1 MNTVY
6 KHRTTQGIAE
16 YEILKGEFG
25 VDDTLHLRDTTC
37 QHYGAKCEI
46 EVVKCESGDCYQFSK
61 ALNANAEEYIYFHQ
75 LEKFWATKKDA
86 YVEGM
91 ERAVESYY
99 RSIAENEQKI
109 VEAEEK
115 LAGMKKMKVQYFTSE
130 MVKSENLCYVENEGT
145 CRIIGT
151 ILFDDGR
158 IGHLTDS
165 NYSEDYGGY
174 GYEGDRIILIE
185 NKATGRIM
193 TENNEFVFASKQD
206 YDNIK
211 SNENLGRLKKSIE
224 TYHDI
229 IKSYTLNIER
239 LNTIIGQKDT
249 LTIDQMRDMRN
260 EI

>member
-6 KHRTTQGIAE
+6 KYRTLHGIVM
-16 YEILKGEFG
+16 YEILNGEFG
-25 VDDTLHLRDTTC
+25 VDDTLHLRDTSC
-37 QHYGAKCEI
+37 QHYGDKCEI
-46 EVVKCESGDCYQFSK
+46 EVVKSESGDCYQFSK

-75 LEKFWATKKDA
+75 REKFWATKEEA

-91 ERAVESYY
+91 EMAVESYY
-99 RSIAENEQKI
+99 RSIADNEQKI

-115 LAGMKKMKVQYFTSE
+115 LTDMKKMKVQYFTSE

-151 ILFDDGR
+151 IMFDDGR

-165 NYSEDYGGY
+165 NYTEGY
-174 GYEGDRIILIE
+174 DGYEGDRIILIE

-211 SNENLGRLKKSIE
+211 SNEKFGRLKKSIE
-224 TYHDI
+224 TYHEI

-239 LNTIIGQKDT
+239 LNSIICQKDT
-249 LTIDQMRDMRN
+249 LTVDQMRDMSN

>member
-1 MNTVY
+1 MNAVY
-6 KHRTTQGIAE
+6 KHRTVYGIVR
-16 YEILKGEFG
+16 YEILNGEFG

-37 QHYGAKCEI
+37 EHYGPKCEI

-75 LEKFWATKKDA
+75 LEKFWATKEEA

-91 ERAVESYY
+91 ERAIESYY
-99 RSIAENEQKI
+99 RSIAETEARI
-109 VEAEEK
+109 AEAEEK
-115 LAGMKKMKVQYFTSE
+115 LAGMKKVKIQYFTNE
-130 MVKSENLCYVENEGT
+130 MVKSENLCYVEDEGT

-165 NYSEDYGGY
+165 NYSEGY
-174 GYEGDRIILIE
+174 DGYEGDRIILIE
-185 NKATGRIM
+185 NKDTGRIM

-211 SNENLGRLKKSIE
+211 SNEKLGRLKKSIE
-224 TYHDI
+224 TYNEI

-239 LNTIIGQKDT
+239 LNSIICQKDT
-249 LTIDQMRDMRN
+249 LTVDQMRDMRN

>member
-6 KHRTTQGIAE
+6 KYRTVHGIVQ
-16 YEILKGEFG
+16 YEILNGEFG
-25 VDDTLHLRDTTC
+25 VDNTLHLRDTSC
-37 QHYGAKCEI
+37 QHYGPKCEI

-75 LEKFWATKKDA
+75 LEKFWATKKEA

-91 ERAVESYY
+91 ERAIESYY
-99 RSIAENEQKI
+99 RSIADNEQKI

-115 LAGMKKMKVQYFTSE
+115 LTGMKKMKVQYFTNE
-130 MVKSENLCYVENEGT
+130 MVKSENLCYVENEGI

-165 NYSEDYGGY
+165 NYTEGY
-174 GYEGDRIILIE
+174 DGYEGDRIILIE

-206 YDNIK
+206 FDNIK
-211 SNENLGRLKKSIE
+211 SNEKLGRLKKSIE
-224 TYHDI
+224 TYHEI

-239 LNTIIGQKDT
+239 LNSIICQKDT
-249 LTIDQMRDMRN
+249 LTVDQMRDMRN

>member
-1 MNTVY
+1 MNAVY
-6 KHRTTQGIAE
+6 KYRTVQGIAE

-25 VDDTLHLRDTTC
+25 VDDILHLRDTTC
-37 QHYGAKCEI
+37 QHYGPKCEI

-75 LEKFWATKKDA
+75 LEKYWATKKDA

-91 ERAVESYY
+91 ERAIESYY
-99 RSIAENEQKI
+99 RSIADNEQKI

-115 LAGMKKMKVQYFTSE
+115 LTGMKKMKVQYFTSE

-151 ILFDDGR
+151 IMFDDGR

-165 NYSEDYGGY
+165 NYTEGY
-174 GYEGDRIILIE
+174 DGYEGDRIILIE

-211 SNENLGRLKKSIE
+211 SNEKFGRLKKSIE
-224 TYHDI
+224 TYHEI

-239 LNTIIGQKDT
+239 FNTIIGQKDI
-249 LTIDQMRDMRN
+249 LTVEQMRDMRN

>member
-6 KHRTTQGIAE
+6 KYRTVHGIVK
-16 YEILKGEFG
+16 YEILNGEFG
-25 VDDTLHLRDTTC
+25 VDDTLHLRDTSC
-37 QHYGAKCEI
+37 QHYGDKCEI
-46 EVVKCESGDCYQFSK
+46 EVVKSESGDCYQFSK

-75 LEKFWATKKDA
+75 MEKFWATKEEA

-99 RSIAENEQKI
+99 RSIADNEQKI

-115 LAGMKKMKVQYFTSE
+115 LTGMKKMKVQYFTSE

-151 ILFDDGR
+151 IMFDDGR

-165 NYSEDYGGY
+165 NYTEGY
-174 GYEGDRIILIE
+174 DGYEGDRIILIE
-185 NKATGRIM
+185 NKATGKIM

-211 SNENLGRLKKSIE
+211 SNEKLGRLKKSIE
-224 TYHDI
+224 TYRDI

-239 LNTIIGQKDT
+239 LNSIICQKGT

>member
-1 MNTVY
+1 MNAIY
-6 KHRTTQGIAE
+6 KYRTTQGIAE

-37 QHYGAKCEI
+37 QHYGPKCEI

-75 LEKFWATKKDA
+75 LEKYWATKKEA
-86 YVEGM
+86 YIEGM

-99 RSIAENEQKI
+99 RSIADNEQKI
-109 VEAEEK
+109 VDAEEK

-151 ILFDDGR
+151 IMFDDGR

-165 NYSEDYGGY
+165 NYSEGY
-174 GYEGDRIILIE
+174 DGYEGDRIILIE
-185 NKATGRIM
+185 NKDTGRIM
-193 TENNEFVFASKQD
+193 TENGEPVYASKQD

-224 TYHDI
+224 TYRDI

-239 LNTIIGQKDT
+239 LNSIICQKDT
-249 LTIDQMRDMRN
+249 LTIEQMKKMRT

>member
-6 KHRTTQGIAE
+6 KHRTVHGIVK

-25 VDDTLHLRDTTC
+25 VDDTLHLRDTSC
-37 QHYGAKCEI
+37 QHYGDKCEI

-75 LEKFWATKKDA
+75 LEKFWATMEEA

-99 RSIAENEQKI
+99 HSIAENEKRI

-115 LAGMKKMKVQYFTSE
+115 LAGMKKVKIQYFTSE
-130 MVKSENLCYVENEGT
+130 MVKSEKHCYVEDEGT

-151 ILFDDGR
+151 ILFDDGK
-158 IGHLTDS
+158 IGYLTDS
-165 NYSEDYGGY
+165 NYSDGY
-174 GYEGDRIILIE
+174 DGYEGDRIILIE

-193 TENNEFVFASKQD
+193 TENGDSVYASKQD

-211 SNENLGRLKKSIE
+211 ANKVIETLNKSIE
-224 TYHDI
+224 NNRKGI
-229 IKSYTLNIER
+229 ESYTLSIER

-249 LTIDQMRDMRN
+249 LTIEQMRDIRN
-260 EI
+260 GK

>member
-6 KHRTTQGIAE
+6 KYRTVHGIVM
-16 YEILKGEFG
+16 YEILNGEYG
-25 VDDTLHLRDTTC
+25 VDDTLHLRDTSC
-37 QHYGAKCEI
+37 NHYGPKCEI

-91 ERAVESYY
+91 ERAIESYY
-99 RSIAENEQKI
+99 RSIADTEKRI

-115 LAGMKKMKVQYFTSE
+115 LAGMKKVKIQYFTSE
-130 MVKSENLCYVENEGT
+130 MVKSENLCYVENEGI

-165 NYSEDYGGY
+165 NYSEGYDGY

-185 NKATGRIM
+185 NKDTGRIM
-193 TENNEFVFASKQD
+193 TENGESVYVSEQD
-206 YDNIK
+206 YNNIK
-211 SNENLGRLKKSIE
+211 ANKLIETLTKSIE
-224 TYHDI
+224 NNRKGI
-229 IKSYTLNIER
+229 ESYTLSIER
-239 LNTIIGQKDT
+239 LNTIIGQKDI
-249 LTIDQMRDMRN
+249 LTIEQMRDMRN

>member
-1 MNTVY
+1 MNAIY
-6 KHRTTQGIAE
+6 KYRTTQGIAE

-25 VDDTLHLRDTTC
+25 VDDILHLRDTTC
-37 QHYGAKCEI
+37 QHYGPKCEI

-75 LEKFWATKKDA
+75 LEKYWATKKDA

-91 ERAVESYY
+91 EQAIESYY
-99 RSIAENEQKI
+99 RSIADNEQKI

-115 LAGMKKMKVQYFTSE
+115 LAGMKKMKVRYFTSE

-151 ILFDDGR
+151 IMFDDGR

-165 NYSEDYGGY
+165 NYSEGY
-174 GYEGDRIILIE
+174 DGYEGDRIILIE

-193 TENNEFVFASKQD
+193 TENGESVYVSEQEYN
-206 YDNIK
+206 NIK
-211 SNENLGRLKKSIE
+211 ANKLIE
-224 TYHDI
+224 TLNKCI
-229 IKSYTLNIER
+229 ENNRKGIESYTLSIER
-239 LNTIIGQKDT
+239 LNTIIGQKDI
-249 LTIDQMRDMRN
+249 LTIEQMRDMRN
-260 EI
+260 EN

>member
-6 KHRTTQGIAE
+6 KYRTVHGIVK

-25 VDDTLHLRDTTC
+25 VDNTLHLRDTSC
-37 QHYGAKCEI
+37 QHYGPKCEI
-46 EVVKCESGDCYQFSK
+46 EVVKCEDGNGYQFAK

-75 LEKFWATKKDA
+75 MERFWATKEEA
-86 YVEGM
+86 YVEGL

-99 RSIAENEQKI
+99 RSIADNEKKI
-109 VEAEEK
+109 VEAEAM
-115 LAGMKKMKVQYFTSE
+115 LVGMKRMKVQYFTSE
-130 MVKSENLCYVENEGT
+130 MVKSENLCYVEHEGT

-151 ILFDDGR
+151 IMFDDGR

-165 NYSEDYGGY
+165 NYSDDD
-174 GYEGDRIILIE
+174 GDRIILIE

-206 YDNIK
+206 FDNIK
-211 SNENLGRLKKSIE
+211 SNEKLSRLKKSIE
-224 TYHDI
+224 TYREF

-239 LNTIIGQKDT
+239 LESIICQKDT
-249 LTIDQMRDMRN
+249 LTIEEMKRMRT

>member
-6 KHRTTQGIAE
+6 KYRTVHGIVK
-16 YEILKGEFG
+16 YDILKGEFG
-25 VDDTLHLRDTTC
+25 VDDTLHLRDTSC
-37 QHYGAKCEI
+37 QHYGPKCEI
-46 EVVKCESGDCYQFSK
+46 EVVKSESGDCYQFSK

-75 LEKFWATKKDA
+75 VEKFWATKKDA

-99 RSIAENEQKI
+99 RSIADNEQKI

-115 LAGMKKMKVQYFTSE
+115 LAGMKKVKIQYFTSE
-130 MVKSENLCYVENEGT
+130 MVKSENLCYVEDEGT

-165 NYSEDYGGY
+165 NYSEGY
-174 GYEGDRIILIE
+174 DGYEGDRIILIE

-193 TENNEFVFASKQD
+193 TENGESVYVSEQD
-206 YDNIK
+206 YNNIK
-211 SNENLGRLKKSIE
+211 ANKLIE
-224 TYHDI
+224 TLNKCI
-229 IKSYTLNIER
+229 ENNRKGIESYTLSIER

-249 LTIDQMRDMRN
+249 LTIDQMKDKRN

>member
-6 KHRTTQGIAE
+6 KYRTTQGIAE
-16 YEILKGEFG
+16 YVILKGEFG

-37 QHYGAKCEI
+37 QHYGEKCEI
-46 EVVKCESGDCYQFSK
+46 EVVKCESGDCYQFAK
-61 ALNANAEEYIYFHQ
+61 ALNTNAEEYIYFHQ
-75 LEKFWATKKDA
+75 MEKFWATKKEA

-91 ERAVESYY
+91 ERAILYY
-99 RSIAENEQKI
+99 YHSIAENEQKI
-109 VEAEEK
+109 VEAEAK
-115 LAGMKKMKVQYFTSE
+115 LAGMKKAKVQYFTSE

-151 ILFDDGR
+151 IMFNDGK
-158 IGHLTDS
+158 IGYLTDS
-165 NYSEDYGGY
+165 NYTDGY
-174 GYEGDRIILIE
+174 DGYEGDRIILIE

-224 TYHDI
+224 TYRDI
-229 IKSYTLNIER
+229 IKSYTLNIQR
-239 LNTIIGQKDT
+239 LNVIIGQKDI
-249 LTIDQMRDMRN
+249 LTIEEMKKMRN

>member
-1 MNTVY
+1 MNAVY
-6 KHRTTQGIAE
+6 KYRTVHGIVK

-25 VDDTLHLRDTTC
+25 VDDTLHLRDTSC
-37 QHYGAKCEI
+37 QHYADKCEI

-75 LEKFWATKKDA
+75 LEKYWATKKDA

-91 ERAVESYY
+91 ERAIESYY
-99 RSIAENEQKI
+99 RSIADNEQKI

-115 LAGMKKMKVQYFTSE
+115 LTGMKKMKVQYFTSE

-151 ILFDDGR
+151 IMFDDGR

-165 NYSEDYGGY
+165 NYTEGY
-174 GYEGDRIILIE
+174 DGYEGDRIILIE

-211 SNENLGRLKKSIE
+211 SNEKLGRLKKSIE
-224 TYHDI
+224 TYHEI
-229 IKSYTLNIER
+229 FKSYTLNIER
-239 LNTIIGQKDT
+239 LNSILCQKDT
-249 LTIDQMRDMRN
+249 LTVDQMRDMRN

>member
-1 MNTVY
+1 MNAIY
-6 KHRTTQGIAE
+6 KYRTTQGIAE

-37 QHYGAKCEI
+37 QHYGPKCEI

-75 LEKFWATKKDA
+75 LEKYWATKKDA

-91 ERAVESYY
+91 ERTIESYF
-99 RSIAENEQKI
+99 RSIAETEARI
-109 VEAEEK
+109 AEAEEK
-115 LAGMKKMKVQYFTSE
+115 LAGMKNLKIQYFTSE
-130 MVKSENLCYVENEGT
+130 MVKSESLCYIEDEGT

-165 NYSEDYGGY
+165 NYSEGY
-174 GYEGDRIILIE
+174 DGYEGDRIILIE

-211 SNENLGRLKKSIE
+211 SNEKFGRLKKSIE
-224 TYHDI
+224 TYHEI

-239 LNTIIGQKDT
+239 LNSIICQKDT
-249 LTIDQMRDMRN
+249 LTVDQMRDMRN

>member
-1 MNTVY
+1 MNAVY
-6 KHRTTQGIAE
+6 KYRTVHGIVE

-25 VDDTLHLRDTTC
+25 IDDTLHLRDTSC
-37 QHYGAKCEI
+37 KHPGANCEI
-46 EVVKCESGDCYQFSK
+46 EVVKCEDGDCYQFSK
-61 ALNANAEEYIYFHQ
+61 ALNANAEEYIYFHK
-75 LEKFWATKKDA
+75 LEKFWATKEEA

-91 ERAVESYY
+91 EMAVKSYY
-99 RSIAENEQKI
+99 NSIAENEKRI

-115 LAGMKKMKVQYFTSE
+115 LAGMKNVKIQYFTSE
-130 MVKSENLCYVENEGT
+130 MVKSEKLCYVEDEGT

-165 NYSEDYGGY
+165 NYSEGYGGY

-193 TENNEFVFASKQD
+193 TENGESVYVSEQD
-206 YDNIK
+206 YKNIK
-211 SNENLGRLKKSIE
+211 ANKLVETLTKSIE
-224 TYHDI
+224 NNRKGI
-229 IKSYTLNIER
+229 ESYTLDIER

-249 LTIDQMRDMRN
+249 LTIEQMRDIRN
-260 EI
+260 GN

>member
-37 QHYGAKCEI
+37 QHYGPKCEI

-75 LEKFWATKKDA
+75 LEKYWATKKDA

-91 ERAVESYY
+91 ERAIESYY
-99 RSIAENEQKI
+99 RSIADNEQKI

-115 LAGMKKMKVQYFTSE
+115 LAGMKKLKVQYFTCE
-130 MVKSENLCYVENEGT
+130 MVKSENHCYVENEGT

-165 NYSEDYGGY
+165 NYTEGY
-174 GYEGDRIILIE
+174 DGYEGDRIILIE

-211 SNENLGRLKKSIE
+211 SNEKLGRLKKSIE

-239 LNTIIGQKDT
+239 LNSIICQKNT
-249 LTIDQMRDMRN
+249 LTVDQMRDMRN

>member
-1 MNTVY
+1 MNAVY
-6 KHRTTQGIAE
+6 KYRTVQGIAE

-25 VDDTLHLRDTTC
+25 VDDILHLRDTTC
-37 QHYGAKCEI
+37 QHYGPKCEI

-75 LEKFWATKKDA
+75 LEKYWATKKDA

-91 ERAVESYY
+91 ERAIESYY
-99 RSIAENEQKI
+99 RSIADNEQKI

-115 LAGMKKMKVQYFTSE
+115 LTGMKKMKVQYFTSE

-151 ILFDDGR
+151 IMFDDGR

-165 NYSEDYGGY
+165 NYTEGY
-174 GYEGDRIILIE
+174 DGYEGDRIILIE

-211 SNENLGRLKKSIE
+211 SNEKFGRLKKSIE

-239 LNTIIGQKDT
+239 LNSIICQKDT
-249 LTIDQMRDMRN
+249 LTVDQMRDMRN

>member
-6 KHRTTQGIAE
+6 KYRTVHGIVK
-16 YEILKGEFG
+16 YEILNGEFG
-25 VDDTLHLRDTTC
+25 VDDTLHLRDTSC
-37 QHYGAKCEI
+37 QHYGPKCEI
-46 EVVKCESGDCYQFSK
+46 EVVKCEDGECYQFSK

-75 LEKFWATKKDA
+75 LEKFWATKEEA

-91 ERAVESYY
+91 EKAVESYY
-99 RSIAENEQKI
+99 KSIADNEQKI

-115 LAGMKKMKVQYFTSE
+115 LAGMKKMKVQYFTTE
-130 MVKSENLCYVENEGT
+130 MVKSEKHCYVENEGT

-151 ILFDDGR
+151 IMFDDGK
-158 IGHLTDS
+158 IGYLTDS
-165 NYSEDYGGY
+165 NYSEGYDGY

-185 NKATGRIM
+185 NKAGKIM

-211 SNENLGRLKKSIE
+211 SNENISRLKKSIE

-229 IKSYTLNIER
+229 IKSYTLSIER

-249 LTIDQMRDMRN
+249 LTIEQMRDIRN
-260 EI
+260 GN

>member
-1 MNTVY
+1 MNAVY
-6 KHRTTQGIAE
+6 KYRTVHGIVT
-16 YEILKGEFG
+16 YEILNGEFG
-25 VDDTLHLRDTTC
+25 VDDTLHLRDTSC
-37 QHYGAKCEI
+37 QHYGDKCEI

-75 LEKFWATKKDA
+75 REKFWATKEEA

-91 ERAVESYY
+91 EIAIESYY
-99 RSIAENEQKI
+99 HSIAENEKRI

-115 LAGMKKMKVQYFTSE
+115 LAGMKKVKIQYFTSE
-130 MVKSENLCYVENEGT
+130 MVKSEKLCYIEDEGT

-165 NYSEDYGGY
+165 NYSEGY
-174 GYEGDRIILIE
+174 DGYEGDRIILIE

-193 TENNEFVFASKQD
+193 TENGEHVYASKQD

-211 SNENLGRLKKSIE
+211 ANKLMETLNKCIENNRKGIE
-224 TYHDI
+224 
-229 IKSYTLNIER
+229 SYTLSIER

-249 LTIDQMRDMRN
+249 LTIEQMRDIRN
-260 EI
+260 GN

>member
-6 KHRTTQGIAE
+6 KYRTVHGIVE
-16 YEILKGEFG
+16 YEILNGEFG
-25 VDDTLHLRDTTC
+25 VDDTLHLRDTSC
-37 QHYGAKCEI
+37 NHYGPKCEI

-75 LEKFWATKKDA
+75 LEKYWATKKDA

-91 ERAVESYY
+91 ERAIESYY
-99 RSIAENEQKI
+99 RSIADNEQKI

-115 LAGMKKMKVQYFTSE
+115 LTGMKKMKVQYFTSE
-130 MVKSENLCYVENEGT
+130 MAKSENLCYVENEGT

-151 ILFDDGR
+151 IMFDDGR

-165 NYSEDYGGY
+165 NYSEGY
-174 GYEGDRIILIE
+174 DGYEGDRIILIE

-193 TENNEFVFASKQD
+193 TENGESVYASKQD

-211 SNENLGRLKKSIE
+211 ANKLMETLTKSIE
-224 TYHDI
+224 NNRKGI
-229 IKSYTLNIER
+229 ESYTLNIER
-239 LNTIIGQKDT
+239 LNSIICQKDT
-249 LTIDQMRDMRN
+249 LTIEQMRDIRN
-260 EI
+260 GN

>member
-1 MNTVY
+1 MNAIY
-6 KHRTTQGIAE
+6 KYRTTQGIAE

-37 QHYGAKCEI
+37 QHYGPKCEI

-75 LEKFWATKKDA
+75 LEKYWATKKEA

-91 ERAVESYY
+91 ERAIESYY
-99 RSIAENEQKI
+99 HSIAENEKRI

-115 LAGMKKMKVQYFTSE
+115 LAGMKKVKIQYFTNE
-130 MVKSENLCYVENEGT
+130 MVKSEKICYVEDEGT

-165 NYSEDYGGY
+165 NYSEGY
-174 GYEGDRIILIE
+174 DGYEGDRIILIE

-193 TENNEFVFASKQD
+193 TENGENVYVSEQD
-206 YDNIK
+206 YKNIK
-211 SNENLGRLKKSIE
+211 ANKLMETLNKCIENNRKGIE
-224 TYHDI
+224 
-229 IKSYTLNIER
+229 SYTLSIER
-239 LNTIIGQKDT
+239 LNTIIGQKDI
-249 LTIDQMRDMRN
+249 LTIEQMRDIRN
-260 EI
+260 GN

>member
-1 MNTVY
+1 MNAIY
-6 KHRTTQGIAE
+6 KYRTTQGIAE

-25 VDDTLHLRDTTC
+25 VDDILHLRDTTC
-37 QHYGAKCEI
+37 QHYGPKCEI

-75 LEKFWATKKDA
+75 LEKYWATKKDA

-91 ERAVESYY
+91 ERAIESYY
-99 RSIAENEQKI
+99 RSIADNEQKI

-151 ILFDDGR
+151 IMFDDGR

-165 NYSEDYGGY
+165 NYTEGY
-174 GYEGDRIILIE
+174 DGYEGDRIILIE

-211 SNENLGRLKKSIE
+211 SNKLMETLTKCIENNRKGIE
-224 TYHDI
+224 
-229 IKSYTLNIER
+229 SYTLSIER
-239 LNTIIGQKDT
+239 LNTIIGQKDI
-249 LTIDQMRDMRN
+249 LTIEQMRDIRN
-260 EI
+260 GN

>member
-1 MNTVY
+1 MNAIY
-6 KHRTTQGIAE
+6 KYRTTQGIAE

-25 VDDTLHLRDTTC
+25 VDDILHLRDTTC
-37 QHYGAKCEI
+37 QHYGPKCEI

-75 LEKFWATKKDA
+75 LEKYWATKKDA

-91 ERAVESYY
+91 ERAIESYY
-99 RSIAENEQKI
+99 RSIADNEQKI

-115 LAGMKKMKVQYFTSE
+115 LTGMKKMKVQYFTSE

-151 ILFDDGR
+151 IMFDDGR

-165 NYSEDYGGY
+165 NYTEGY
-174 GYEGDRIILIE
+174 DGYEGDRIILIE
-185 NKATGRIM
+185 NNDTGRIM

-206 YDNIK
+206 FDNIK
-211 SNENLGRLKKSIE
+211 SNKLMETLKKSIE
-224 TYHDI
+224 NNRKGI
-229 IKSYTLNIER
+229 ESYTLSIER
-239 LNTIIGQKDT
+239 MNTIIGQKDT
-249 LTIDQMRDMRN
+249 LTVDQMRDMRN